1 MNIMNTKSEITNYSE
16 VLDRKYG
23 KDGTPERAVFEEE
36 AYAFYT
42 SQILLD
48 ARKSAKLTQAEL
60 AEKTGTDKA
69 YISRLEKGLIT
80 PSVATFF
87 RFINILGKR
96 IEIV

>member
-1 MNIMNTKSEITNYSE
+1 MNTKSKITNYSDI
-16 VLDRKYG
+16 LDIKYG
-23 KDGTPERAVFEEE
+23 KDGTPERNKFEEE
-36 AYAFYT
+36 AYSFYT

-48 ARKSAKLTQAEL
+48 ARKSAKITQAEL

-87 RFINILGKR
+87 RLINALGRK
-96 IEIV
+96 IEIT

>member
-1 MNIMNTKSEITNYSE
+1 MSTKKITSISKE
-16 VLDRKYG
+16 LEEEFG
-23 KDGTPERAVFEEE
+23 KKGTPERAKFDED

-48 ARKSAKLTQAEL
+48 ARKSAKLTQSEL

-87 RFINILGKR
+87 QLINALGKR
-96 IEIV
+96 IEIADY

>member
-1 MNIMNTKSEITNYSE
+1 MKTKHKIINYSK
-16 VLDRKYG
+16 VLEQKYG
-23 KDGTPERAVFEEE
+23 KRGTPERAKFDDE

-48 ARKSAKLTQAEL
+48 ARKSAKITQAEL
-60 AEKTGTDKA
+60 TEKTGTDKA

-87 RFINILGKR
+87 RLINVLGKR